1 MAPIGLRLAG
11 LCLAAL
17 AATSCER
24 ETLRVE
30 MRARCVGASG
40 SGGSAGAAASSGGAS
55 GGGAAGTVDGGAL
68 ADAGGA
74 SSGST
79 CAAYGQ
85 LWCVNFLR
93 FFVEVD
99 GEELTRCV
107 PVANVLGKRA
117 VTFCD
122 FERGAVKG
130 LDLFDLAPEKTVK
143 FSVHGLRAYPIETC
157 QGLEGCER
165 APVFKGESKPA
176 RVADL
181 AGKAIEVAVQ
191 QCNPCGQREAF
202 FTNPEHVA
210 CEEICQGLQVV
221 CAPLGG
227 CVCKVKSETSQ

>member
-1 MAPIGLRLAG
+1 MGRFRARLAC
-11 LCLAAL
+11 LCVAAL
-17 AATSCER
+17 SASSCER
-24 ETLRVE
+24 ETLKVE
-30 MRARCVGASG
+30 MRARCVGAAG
-40 SGGSAGAAASSGGAS
+40 SGGSAGAAASSGGAAGGGGSAGAGAS
-55 GGGAAGTVDGGAL
+55 GG
-68 ADAGGA
+68 AGGT
-74 SSGST
+74 GG
-79 CAAYGQ
+79 CADYDD

-99 GEELTRCV
+99 GQELTRCV
-107 PVANVLGKRA
+107 PVGSVLGKRA
-117 VTFCD
+117 QTFCD
-122 FERGAVKG
+122 FEHGAIKG
-130 LDLFDLAPEKTVK
+130 LDLFDLAPDKTVK

-191 QCNPCGQREAF
+191 QCSPCGQREAF
-202 FTNPEHVA
+202 LTNPEHLP

-227 CVCKVKSETSQ
+227 CVCKVKSEGSP